1 MNLLNAKR
9 DTLEMQLKVFDTSIH
24 GFLPH
29 QISRP
34 SIQAT
39 SSVQQPQLS
48 KNQPIK
54 FSTPN
59 WVEINNDSH
68 RMYSTII
75 QIKFKTSMSK
85 SNNGMIVIRN
95 YLRVEL

>member
-9 DTLEMQLKVFDTSIH
+9 DTLETPLKVFDTSIH

-39 SSVQQPQLS
+39 SSVQQPQVS
-48 KNQPIK
+48 RNQPNK
-54 FSTPN
+54 LSTPN
-59 WVEINNDSH
+59 WVGINNDSH
-68 RMYSTII
+68 GMYSPII

-85 SNNGMIVIRN
+85 SSNGMIVMRN
-95 YLRVEL
+95 YLRIEL